1 MLSPLSCNGVD
12 VGEAARG
19 PRGHVEARA
28 GRCAGYAAIRGLW
41 KNNACPIVARTVSRE
56 KGFVTR

>member
-12 VGEAARG
+12 VEEAARG
-19 PRGHVEARA
+19 PEVMEACA
-28 GRCAGYAAIRGLW
+28 GRRAGYAAIRGLW